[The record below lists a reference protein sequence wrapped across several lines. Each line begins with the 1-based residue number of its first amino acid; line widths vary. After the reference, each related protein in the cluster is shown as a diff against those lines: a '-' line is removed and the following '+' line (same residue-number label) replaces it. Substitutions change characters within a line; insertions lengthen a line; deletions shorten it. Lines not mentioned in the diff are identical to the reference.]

1 MQNPGIKEVI
11 AMHRKETLALA
22 GRSKKILRYWPYYVM
37 LLPAVVYFVIF
48 KYTPMYGVLL
58 AFKQFSYRKS
68 IWASEWKGLEYFEE
82 LFSTSDFRTAV
93 LNTLIISFSRILL
106 TFAVPILV
114 AVLINEIRNTVFRK
128 TVQTFLYLPHFLS
141 WVIMAG
147 ILEAI
152 FTVNGGAVNKI
163 IQLFGGTP
171 ENLLLSEEAF
181 RPILYL
187 SQLWKEVGW
196 DTIIYIAALLG
207 INPELYEAATV
218 DGANR
223 LQKALY
229 ITWPGIKST
238 VIIMLILTTSR
249 VMYAGFDQIF
259 NLYSAPVYSVG
270 DIIDTY
276 VYREFFLK
284 SEFSLGTAAG
294 LFKSVINV
302 VIVLVMNKI
311 AKLVNDGE
319 GLL

>member
-1 MQNPGIKEVI
+1 
-11 AMHRKETLALA
+11 MHNAPPKHKA
-22 GRSKKILRYWPYYVM
+22 GMARVLRYWPYYLL
-37 LLPAVVYFVIF
+37 LLPALVYFAVF
-48 KYTPMYGVLL
+48 KYAPMYGVLL

-68 IWASEWKGLEYFEE
+68 IWESAWMGFANFQKLFASSG
-82 LFSTSDFRTAV
+82 FRTAIA
-93 LNTLIISFSRILL
+93 NTLIISVSRILL
-106 TFAVPILV
+106 TFAVPIFI
-114 AVLINEIRNTVFRK
+114 AVLINELRGRFFRR

-163 IQLFGGTP
+163 IQAFGGSP
-171 ENLLLSEEAF
+171 VNLLISPEAF

-187 SQLWKEVGW
+187 SNLWKEVGW
-196 DTIIYIAALLG
+196 DTIIYVAALVG
-207 INPELYEAATV
+207 INPELYEAATM

-249 VMYAGFDQIF
+249 VMYAGFDQVF

-294 LFKSVINV
+294 LLQSVINV
-302 VIVLVMNKI
+302 ALVLLVNKA
-311 AKLVNDGE
+311 AKLVNEGE

>member
-1 MQNPGIKEVI
+1 MREKLQK
-11 AMHRKETLALA
+11 RKFGAA
-22 GRSKKILRYWPYYVM
+22 RALRYGPYYLL
-37 LLPAVVYFVIF
+37 LLPALIYFAVF
-48 KYTPMYGVLL
+48 KYAPMYGVLL

-68 IWASEWKGLEYFEE
+68 IWQSPWMGLANFQKLFAS
-82 LFSTSDFRTAV
+82 SAFRTAAV
-93 LNTLIISFSRILL
+93 NTLVISVSRILL
-106 TFAVPILV
+106 TFAVPILI
-114 AVLINEIRNTVFRK
+114 AVLLNELRNQYFRR

-152 FTVNGGAVNKI
+152 FTVNGGAVNKL
-163 IQLFGGTP
+163 IQAFGGDAV
-171 ENLLLSEEAF
+171 NLLISPDAF

-187 SQLWKEVGW
+187 SNLWKEVGW
-196 DTIIYIAALLG
+196 DTIIYIAALAG
-207 INPELYEAATV
+207 INPELYEAATM

-259 NLYSAPVYSVG
+259 NLYSPPVYSVG

-294 LFKSVINV
+294 LFQSVINV
-302 VIVLVMNKI
+302 AIVLLVNKA
-311 AKLVNDGE
+311 AKLVNEGE

>member
-1 MQNPGIKEVI
+1 
-11 AMHRKETLALA
+11 MHNERLKRRTGMA
-22 GRSKKILRYWPYYVM
+22 RTLRYWPYYLL
-37 LLPAVVYFVIF
+37 LLPALVYFAVF
-48 KYTPMYGVLL
+48 KYAPMYGVLL
-58 AFKQFSYRKS
+58 AFKKFSYRTG
-68 IWASEWKGLEYFEE
+68 IWESTWMGLDNFRRLFASSG
-82 LFSTSDFRTAV
+82 FRTAV
-93 LNTLIISFSRILL
+93 ANTLVISISRILL
-106 TFAVPILV
+106 TFAVPILI
-114 AVLINEIRNTVFRK
+114 AVLLNELRNRYFRK

-163 IQLFGGTP
+163 LQAFGGEP
-171 ENLLLSEEAF
+171 VNLLISPQAF

-187 SQLWKEVGW
+187 SNLWKEVGW
-196 DTIIYIAALLG
+196 DTIIYVAALVG
-207 INPELYEAATV
+207 INPELYEAATM

-238 VIIMLILTTSR
+238 VVIMLILTTSR

-259 NLYSAPVYSVG
+259 NLYSAPVYGVG

-294 LFKSVINV
+294 LLQSVFNV
-302 VIVLVMNKI
+302 ALVLLVNKA
-311 AKLVNDGE
+311 AKLVNEGE